1 MKTFRM
7 FLLTGAA
14 AMAAGSTM
22 ADDGL
27 KVVTSIKPV
36 YSLASALTEGTG
48 TNTTLLVKGAA
59 SPHTYSMAPSEA
71 RALEQADVIFWIGPS
86 LEHFLEK
93 PLTALGANAEVVELE
108 EAPGVETLA
117 PREGGAFEAHAHE
130 HDEHADGDEHDHDAD
145 DGHEDHDHADH
156 DHADHADHAD
166 HDDDHGHEGH
176 DEAEHHHDGEVDPH
190 MWLDPE
196 NAKAFAAEM
205 TQTLVAADPENT
217 STYEANLAKLDARLD
232 KLTTEITGK
241 LAEAT
246 PKPYVVFHDA
256 YHYYGHRFGTE
267 AAGSITVNP
276 EAPPSAARIREIQ
289 EKLVELG
296 TACVFSEP
304 QFPPKV
310 INVVIEGTD
319 TYVGTLD
326 PLGADLTDGPD
337 LYFELLNNMTDGLVA
352 CFNAA

>member
-14 AMAAGSTM
+14 VMAASS
-22 ADDGL
+22 AFANDGL

-36 YSLASALTEGTG
+36 YSLASALTEGTD

-59 SPHTYSMAPSEA
+59 SPHTYNMAPSEA
-71 RALEQADVIFWIGPS
+71 RALQQADVIFWIGPA

-93 PLTALGANAEVVELE
+93 PLTALGGNAEIVELE
-108 EAPGVETLA
+108 DAPGVETLA
-117 PREGGAFEAHAHE
+117 PREGGAFEAHD
-130 HDEHADGDEHDHDAD
+130 HDHGEHADHDEHDH
-145 DGHEDHDHADH
+145 E
-156 DHADHADHAD
+156 HAD
-166 HDDDHGHEGH
+166 HDDDDHDEHDHDH
-176 DEAEHHHDGEVDPH
+176 DEAEHHHGEVDPH

-205 TQTLVAADPENT
+205 TQALADADPANA
-217 STYEANLAKLDARLD
+217 STYEANLAKLDTKLD
-232 KLTTEITGK
+232 NLTTEIAGE
-241 LAEAT
+241 LAEAN

-256 YHYYGHRFGTE
+256 YHYYGHRFGVE

-289 EKLVELG
+289 EKLTELG

-310 INVVIEGTD
+310 INVVTEGTD

-326 PLGADLTDGPD
+326 PLGADLKDGPD
-337 LYFELLNNMTDGLVA
+337 LYFELLNNLTDNLVA
-352 CFNAA
+352 CFNAE